1 MIIKINGCSGDSDR
15 IEMFWNIP
23 DIKTPN
29 MAKSFEETCHELFHS
44 DKCEDW
50 DYEDVVEEA
59 LEYCGFRGTQVAYD
73 YEIDIDG

>member
-15 IEMFWNIP
+15 VEMFWNIP

-44 DKCEDW
+44 EKIKRAVKLSFYSPVFISDPLS
-50 DYEDVVEEA
+50 YMFGVLRPIYMPV
-59 LEYCGFRGTQVAYD
+59 
-73 YEIDIDG
+73 